1 MKQTEP
7 ELNTEAGPE
16 PNALLERME
25 EQARQ
30 CAERTRQAVE
40 TMKQAHIRRLLRELN
55 ANSMQRKAIE
65 EELAEL
71 GHDVRRREKQK

>member
-1 MKQTEP
+1 MEPKTEP
-7 ELNTEAGPE
+7 EPKSQAGAE

-40 TMKQAHIRRLLRELN
+40 TLKQARIRRLLRELN

-65 EELAEL
+65 EELQEL
-71 GHDVRRREKQK
+71 GHEVKVRK